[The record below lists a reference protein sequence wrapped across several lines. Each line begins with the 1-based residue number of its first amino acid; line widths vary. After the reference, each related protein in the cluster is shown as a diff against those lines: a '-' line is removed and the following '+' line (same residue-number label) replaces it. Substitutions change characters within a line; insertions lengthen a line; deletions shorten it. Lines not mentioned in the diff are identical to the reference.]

1 MARTHTPPGPSYR
14 IVHPPTKPRLGRHYA
29 AEFLVFTLC
38 FSTPR
43 MPLPVESSACTP
55 DRWRARACTHQGRI
69 YLRVRCPHAVTA
81 VSPARTPSW
90 TLPIVIEEKKGKH
103 RLSRMGFY
111 GTLKMIFYK
120 VSRISAGDYPP
131 ASPPTHFPSPFI
143 PVGLATPRLS
153 VTRLSRQIL
162 PLMRRM
168 RSGVSALRRR
178 RSSLP
183 VHICCSAAV
192 LRRCVKRNRRDLTHG
207 PFFATSSV

>member
-1 MARTHTPPGPSYR
+1 MAHTPPGPSYR

-43 MPLPVESSACTP
+43 MPLPVDSSACTP

-90 TLPIVIEEKKGKH
+90 TLPIVTEEEKGKH
-103 RLSRMGFY
+103 RVSSMGFY

-131 ASPPTHFPSPFI
+131 VSPPTHFPSAFI
-143 PVGLATPRLS
+143 HVGIATPCLS
-153 VTRLSRQIL
+153 LTRLSRQIS
-162 PLMRRM
+162 PLLRRM
-168 RSGVSALRRR
+168 RSGVTALRRR
-178 RSSLP
+178 RFNCPCLY
-183 VHICCSAAV
+183 CSAAV
-192 LRRCVKRNRRDLTHG
+192 LRRYVKINRRDLTHS
-207 PFFATSSV
+207 PFFATSSL